1 MPYDPSQGL
10 SPEEMALLLRKMQQ
24 PLEMTGGMGMDDPGR
39 SFSLEQPP
47 MDPGVGQG
55 AGESGIL
62 DELEANPYGYGSEG
76 LASPEEG
83 INPPQD
89 PEPLHF
95 GMPEMSDRSPGM
107 AAFDLI
113 GERFPQEATSD
124 NARDIASTAIM
135 GPVLSKV
142 LSGPKMAGGF
152 IASQTGAFSPSE
164 AGEGAEEV
172 KKLQA
177 KLRDAGYYTGPIDGL
192 MKGKTQ
198 EAKKAFEADEMQRLK
213 QETERQAAQAASN
226 KAEADRAETLRKA
239 QEAIAKADA
248 RKAGDARLKQAEED
262 VPLWRRGLRDYGGI
276 AALLSGIVLGGATKK
291 GVNKLSDKFSEKA
304 ASRANDI
311 INAPARDTA
320 GKVAKVNQFW
330 AQGQKGAFSGKPEAP
345 FVASPRSKTKFK
357 ANPDAPEASSLYQPS
372 KLRDMG
378 TDAGV
383 AATFGVESGIG
394 QFVVEPEAREELR
407 HAEEAVNQDPSE
419 VNIERLQTAKDRVAM
434 AESLKN
440 LGRGAAGGYLA
451 GGIKYRRQHARP
463 DVAKAEGE
471 KIRLEQSM
479 GQKPKPKPK
488 AKKLKFIPGKP
499 QDARSGMGAKE
510 ATEKL
515 GLSAEAWFKS
525 NPNKHLNGTHVKE
538 MSTNLGLDISDR
550 QAANVARRLRTS
562 YGERYINQGAKAAL
576 AKD

>member
-10 SPEEMALLLRKMQQ
+10 SPEEMSLLLRKMQQ

-39 SFSLEQPP
+39 SFELEQPP
-47 MDPGVGQG
+47 MDPGAVQG
-55 AGESGIL
+55 GIL

-213 QETERQAAQAASN
+213 VETERQAAQAAAK
-226 KAEADRAETLRKA
+226 KADADNAETLRKA
-239 QEAIAKADA
+239 QEAIRKADE
-248 RKAGDARLKQAEED
+248 RKAGGERLRKAEDDLNPARML
-262 VPLWRRGLRDYGGI
+262 LRNLGSTAGY
-276 AALLSGIVLGGATKK
+276 VGGAIIGGLTRK
-291 GVNKLSDKFSEKA
+291 GVTKLSDKFSEKA
-304 ASRANDI
+304 VERANSI
-311 INAPARDTA
+311 INTPTRDTA

-330 AQGQKGAFSGKPEAP
+330 TEGQKGGAFRGKPEAP
-345 FVASPRSKTKFK
+345 FIDAPRSKTKFK
-357 ANPDAPEASSLYQPS
+357 ANPDAPEASALYHPN
-372 KLRDMG
+372 KAANIG
-378 TDAGV
+378 TDLGIAGLFGAESL
-383 AATFGVESGIG
+383 AAQEFMEKPG
-394 QFVVEPEAREELR
+394 REELR
-407 HAEEAVNQDPSE
+407 AAEEAVNQDPSE
-419 VNIERLQTAKDRVAM
+419 VNIERLQAAKDRVA
-434 AESLKN
+434 
-440 LGRGAAGGYLA
+440 LGEMIRNAGRAGGVSYL
-451 GGIKYRRQHARP
+451 GSGLKFRRSSSRP
-463 DVAKAEGE
+463 DVAKAEAE
-471 KIRLEQSM
+471 KIRLNQDM
-479 GQKPKPKPK
+479 GTKPKKR
-488 AKKLKFIPGKP
+488 KFIPGQR
-499 QDARSGMGAKE
+499 QDSISGGSAK
-510 ATEKL
+510 AVADKL
-515 GLSAEAWFKS
+515 SLSAEAWFKT

-538 MSTNLGLDISDR
+538 LATNLGIDISPR
-550 QAANVARRLRTS
+550 QAARVAERLRKT
-562 YGERYINQGAKAAL
+562 YDERYINAGAKAAL
-576 AKD
+576 TKE